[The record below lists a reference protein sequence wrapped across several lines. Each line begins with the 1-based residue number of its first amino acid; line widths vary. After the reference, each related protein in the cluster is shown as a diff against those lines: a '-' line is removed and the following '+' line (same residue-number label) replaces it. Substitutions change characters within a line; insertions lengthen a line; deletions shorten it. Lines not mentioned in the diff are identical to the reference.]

1 MRGQLE
7 DFNYVA
13 INGMKLTDPRQS
25 YVQILKQLDGKTVT
39 WEQAYRILE
48 NRFHKGNS
56 KMTLLLVDEV
66 SFCEASKLILLIS
79 TLLIVVL
86 NFDRSLQLDF
96 LCTKRQDVVY
106 NLLDWPTKAK
116 AQLVVVTIAN
126 TMDLPE
132 RVLMGRVTSRLGLT
146 RLTFQPYNYKQ
157 LQEIVMSRLKDFDG
171 FRSEA
176 VQLVARYDNRCI
188 KIVLYQ
194 K

>member
-1 MRGQLE
+1 MNEAVRCLQKLIMRGQLE

-86 NFDRSLQLDF
+86 NFDHCS
-96 LCTKRQDVVY
+96 
-106 NLLDWPTKAK
+106 
-116 AQLVVVTIAN
+116 
-126 TMDLPE
+126 
-132 RVLMGRVTSRLGLT
+132 
-146 RLTFQPYNYKQ
+146 LTFYVRNVKMLSTTY
-157 LQEIVMSRLKDFDG
+157 
-171 FRSEA
+171 
-176 VQLVARYDNRCI
+176 
-188 KIVLYQ
+188 
-194 K
+194 